1 MMKIVMIAAG
11 GAVGTIGRYTVA
23 YWGQRISPGVFPLG
37 TLIVNLVGCF
47 LIGFLYVVLTQY
59 ALIREEYRVGLLVG
73 FLGAFT
79 TFSTFGYETFSL
91 INDGQKGLAMAN
103 IAISNLAGLALVW
116 LGYRLAER
124 LYGG

>member
-1 MMKIVMIAAG
+1 MIAAG
-11 GAVGTIGRYTVA
+11 GAVGAAGRYTVA
-23 YWGQRISPGVFPLG
+23 YWGQKLSPGMFPLG
-37 TLIVNLVGCF
+37 TLLVNLVGCF
-47 LIGFLYVVLTQY
+47 LIGFFYVVLTQH

-79 TFSTFGYETFSL
+79 TFSTFGYETFTL
-91 INDGQKGLAMAN
+91 LNDGQKGLAVAN
-103 IAISNLAGLALVW
+103 VLVSNVAGLALVW